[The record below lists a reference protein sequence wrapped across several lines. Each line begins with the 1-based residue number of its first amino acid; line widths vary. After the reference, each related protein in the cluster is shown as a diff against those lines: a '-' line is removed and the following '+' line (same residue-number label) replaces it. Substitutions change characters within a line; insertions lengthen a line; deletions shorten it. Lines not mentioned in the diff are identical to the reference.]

1 MTRSTIL
8 GLLALAAACGDEA
21 NTITPDAPTVI
32 EPEFLTAP
40 EEITTD
46 TTWTSDKPYVIPR
59 FTKVFVRKGA
69 TLTIQPGTE
78 IRGEKG
84 AVLVITRGAKIIAE
98 GTADK
103 PIVFTSNQPAGQ
115 RSPGY
120 WGGVLVLG
128 GAPINV
134 NVKSTPSSNEALFE
148 AFSNADGESG
158 KFGGDQPN
166 DNSGVLKYV
175 RIEFGGFNFVAD
187 REFNNLTLCGVG
199 AGTTIDFVQVHSG
212 SDDGIELFG
221 GTVNVKHIVS
231 SQNED
236 DGFDTDN
243 GWNGKAQFVVV
254 QNIAHRPGV
263 VLEASNGYESDNHGT
278 TASYEAD
285 PRTRPT
291 ISNVTLIG
299 DHSFAEQP
307 HLAQLPQGPRVP
319 RSADRDPADRRQ
331 PLDHP
336 LDVLRQRRERDQPAA
351 GAVERRHRRGQLPHD
366 RRCDDLRPC
375 RPAQHVQ
382 HQPGPAGRGDEPGRA
397 RLEAD
402 GQRPGAVRRHRA
414 AQRRLL
420 RHLGDLRRR
429 DRRGRLDGR
438 LDEIPAKLDA
448 LHCGAGARELF
459 AAGSVERAERAAYIH
474 PVAGCPWAAGLVE

>member
-8 GLLALAAACGDEA
+8 GMLALAAACGDEA

-166 DNSGVLKYV
+166 DSSGVLKYV

-307 HLAQLPQGPRVP
+307 SFAAVFRRGTGGLYTNHIWLNFPKGPEF
-319 RSADRDPADRRQ
+319 RDPQTETQLTAGNLSITHSMFFGNDASATNLPPVQSSGDIVEANYLTTDGATTSGRAD
-331 PLDHP
+331 PHNTFNINPGL
-336 LDVLRQRRERDQPAA
+336 PAA
-351 GAVERRHRRGQLPHD
+351 ATSRAAPDWKPMANAPALSAGIAPPNDGFFDTSATFAGAIGAVD
-366 RRCDDLRPC
+366 WT
-375 RPAQHVQ
+375 
-382 HQPGPAGRGDEPGRA
+382 AGWTKYP
-397 RLEAD
+397 
-402 GQRPGAVRRHRA
+402 QN
-414 AQRRLL
+414 
-420 RHLGDLRRR
+420 
-429 DRRGRLDGR
+429 
-438 LDEIPAKLDA
+438 
-448 LHCGAGARELF
+448 
-459 AAGSVERAERAAYIH
+459 
-474 PVAGCPWAAGLVE
+474 